1 MKKRGMA
8 RIVYCQAGGGDAILG
23 CFMWKW
29 LYGSVLLA
37 KIDRLG
43 TYAAALAYCFVLSLV
58 PFLIVS
64 FALSTRLMAPFHV
77 DLANAYID
85 VLDSVLPIES
95 QGDPGRLPTIKPA
108 NTRMDVETDAE
119 SIQNKKFKKADLN
132 AKESANTTADLIIKS
147 VQSMSKGGL
156 LTIGFVLAVYTSFNL
171 MMQIVRSL
179 LFIFDDPRRP
189 QEWGWIHGF
198 KSVALLFIW
207 MGLMLVISITS
218 VLTFVVQQLL
228 DQFHFI
234 SAAGQTPFLLMRDL
248 VVLAALFGAFFLTY
262 ALVSTKKYETRLVVE
277 GSLLATGGWVLCSL
291 IFAYLLPNH
300 LWNKSAVYGVL
311 GSVIGVL
318 IWAQACAW
326 SVIVGACWIVRFSP
340 RR

>member
-1 MKKRGMA
+1 
-8 RIVYCQAGGGDAILG
+8 
-23 CFMWKW
+23 MWKW
-29 LYGSVLLA
+29 LYGSLLVSKA
-37 KIDRLG
+37 DRLG
-43 TYAAALAYCFVLSLV
+43 TYAAALAYCLVLSLV

-64 FALSTRLMAPFHV
+64 FALGTRLMAPFHV
-77 DLANAYID
+77 DLANAYIE
-85 VLDSVLPIES
+85 VLDSILPIENRDS
-95 QGDPGRLPTIKPA
+95 GHLPGIKEKPTS
-108 NTRMDVETDAE
+108 TRTENEATLEGVQ
-119 SIQNKKFKKADLN
+119 SVKFKKADLN
-132 AKESANTTADLIIKS
+132 AKESVSTTANLIIKS

-207 MGLMLVISITS
+207 MGLMLVISVTS

-234 SAAGQTPFLLMRDL
+234 SIAGPAPFLLMRDL
-248 VVLAALFGAFFLTY
+248 VVLTALFGAFFMTY

-277 GSLLATGGWVLCSL
+277 GSLLATGGWVLCGL

-326 SVIVGACWIVRFSP
+326 SVIVGACWIVRFSS